1 MKKKVTLSNKKILSA
16 VKILTKFVEEAKV
29 TGISATIRYW
39 IGWNKDH
46 VESASNHYD
55 RERKKL
61 IELYG
66 DVAAVRK
73 EKIDE
78 FLTAIFG
85 ELSNITDK
93 HPELA
98 AAYNRYS
105 DRAKDI
111 QMIPKDMFDEMKD
124 AQTSLAPKFDA
135 WIKKNPM
142 GTQKE
147 MIAAKNMVQ
156 FNRDIEEI
164 MELENE
170 LEIMTFELDKV
181 EHLADDPDFGLL
193 ISSLPFMWDEPTTE
207 SPAPPAPGPD
217 QKKK

>member
-1 MKKKVTLSNKKILSA
+1 MKRKVTISNRKILSA
-16 VKILTKFVEEAKV
+16 VRILTKFVEEAKV

-39 IGWNKDH
+39 IGWNKEH
-46 VESASNHYD
+46 IEAASHHYD

-73 EKIDE
+73 DKIDE

-85 ELSNITDK
+85 ELANITEK

-98 AAYNRYS
+98 TAYDRYS
-105 DRAKDI
+105 IRAKEM
-111 QMIPKDMFDEMKD
+111 QMIPKEMFDEMKD
-124 AQTSLAPKFDA
+124 AHPALAPKFDT
-135 WIKKNPM
+135 WIKKNPL

-147 MIAAKNMVQ
+147 LIAAKNLSQ

-170 LEIMTFELDKV
+170 LEIMTFDLDKV
-181 EHLADDPDFGLL
+181 EHLADDPDFGIL
-193 ISSLPFMWDEPTTE
+193 ISSLSFMWEEPATE
-207 SPAPPAPGPD
+207 SVAAAPVPD
-217 QKKK
+217 KKKK